1 MHCGRPTSASKMG
14 LRLTRKP
21 PGSGR
26 RFVRPLPGDP
36 ATATCLGPTRLS
48 RELTRRR
55 PSAHSNAR
63 RTFPLT
69 PSQEG
74 AMKLR
79 LFHLS
84 FLFALAVPG
93 LAQADETA
101 SQTGPLGKVSFPTSC
116 DPKVQPAF
124 ERAVAMLH
132 SFWYSAGEK
141 AFRDVLKDDPQ
152 CAIAT
157 WGIASIL
164 MSNPLAG
171 QGASPK
177 GAEAAQAA
185 IDEGRRIGAK
195 TERERGYIEAVAAY
209 YKDFATRPEKERQA
223 SRAKA
228 YEALARRYPTDDEA
242 QIFYAL
248 YTAGTQTQ
256 ADQTYAAYL
265 KAAAILE
272 DEFKKYPD
280 HPGVAHYLIHSYD
293 APPLAD
299 KGVVAARPYATIAP
313 AAPHALHMPSHI
325 FTRVGSW
332 QESAATNA
340 RSKEVAKAGNEPDEA
355 YHAVDYM
362 VYADLQ
368 LARDAEAR
376 RAIDE
381 AMKIAGAIPRFVAPY
396 AIAAMPARYAFER
409 GAWQE
414 AAKLQPTG
422 STYPFV
428 ESITYFARSVG
439 AARSGD
445 LPAARKDAEQL
456 ESFHKAL
463 LAAKNTYWATE
474 VEIQRLAAAGWIALG
489 EGKSEEALKFMRAA
503 ADLEDSNEK
512 HIVTPGRVVPA
523 REVRAEMPLEAKQ
536 PEAALKEF
544 EASQRREPNRFRNYA
559 GAARAAEM
567 AGDRTKAAA
576 YYQKL
581 VVLAKDA
588 DTARPEL
595 VSAKKFALR

>member
-1 MHCGRPTSASKMG
+1 
-14 LRLTRKP
+14 
-21 PGSGR
+21 
-26 RFVRPLPGDP
+26 
-36 ATATCLGPTRLS
+36 
-48 RELTRRR
+48 
-55 PSAHSNAR
+55 
-63 RTFPLT
+63 
-69 PSQEG
+69 
-74 AMKLR
+74 MKLR
-79 LFHLS
+79 LIQIS
-84 FLFALAVPG
+84 FVVALAVRG
-93 LAQADETA
+93 LAQADDTN

-116 DPKVQPAF
+116 DSKVQPAF

-177 GAEAAQAA
+177 GAEQAQAA

-195 TERERGYIEAVAAY
+195 TERERDYIEAVAAY
-209 YKDFATRPEKERQA
+209 YKDFGTRPEKERQA

-228 YEALARRYPTDDEA
+228 YEALAQKYSTDDEA
-242 QIFYAL
+242 QIFFAL
-248 YTAGTQTQ
+248 YLAGTQTQ

-265 KAAAILE
+265 RAAAILE
-272 DEFKKYPD
+272 DEFRKYPD

-293 APPLAD
+293 APPIAD
-299 KGVVAARPYATIAP
+299 KGLAAARKYAGIAP

-325 FTRVGSW
+325 FTRVGAW
-332 QESAATNA
+332 EESAATNA
-340 RSKEVAKAGNEPDEA
+340 RSLEVAKAGNEPDEA
-355 YHAVDYM
+355 YHATDYM

-376 RAIDE
+376 RSIDA
-381 AMKIAGAIPRFVAPY
+381 AMKITGSNPARFTTPY

-414 AAKLQPTG
+414 AAKLQPIG

-428 ESITYFARSVG
+428 EAITYFTRSVG
-439 AARSGD
+439 ASRSGD
-445 LPAARKDAEQL
+445 LAAARKDAEQL
-456 ESFHKAL
+456 ESIHKAL

-474 VEIQRLAAAGWIALG
+474 VEVQWLAATGWIALG
-489 EGKSEEALKFMRAA
+489 EGKSDEALKFMRAA
-503 ADLEDSNEK
+503 ADLEDHNEK
-512 HIVTPGRVVPA
+512 HIVTPGRIVPA
-523 REVRAEMPLEAKQ
+523 RELLGDMLLELKQ
-536 PEAALKEF
+536 PDAALKEY
-544 EASQRREPNRFRNYA
+544 EASQLREPNRFRNYL
-559 GAARAAEM
+559 GSARAAEM
-567 AGDRTKAAA
+567 AGDRAKAAA

-581 VVLAKDA
+581 VALAKDA

-595 VSAKKFALR
+595 VSAKKLAAR

>member
-1 MHCGRPTSASKMG
+1 
-14 LRLTRKP
+14 
-21 PGSGR
+21 
-26 RFVRPLPGDP
+26 
-36 ATATCLGPTRLS
+36 
-48 RELTRRR
+48 
-55 PSAHSNAR
+55 
-63 RTFPLT
+63 
-69 PSQEG
+69 
-74 AMKLR
+74 MKLR
-79 LFHLS
+79 LLHLS
-84 FLFALAVPG
+84 FLLSLAIHG
-93 LAQADETA
+93 LAQAHDTD

-177 GAEAAQAA
+177 GAEQAQAA

-228 YEALARRYPTDDEA
+228 YEALAQRYPTDDEA
-242 QIFYAL
+242 QIFFAL
-248 YTAGTQTQ
+248 YLAGTQTK

-265 KAAAILE
+265 KAASILE
-272 DEFKKYPD
+272 EEFKKYPD

-293 APPLAD
+293 APPIAD
-299 KGVVAARPYATIAP
+299 KGLIAARRYATIAP
-313 AAPHALHMPSHI
+313 DAPHALHMPSHI

-332 QESAATNA
+332 QESAATNL
-340 RSKEVAKAGNEPDEA
+340 RSREVAKAGNEPDEA
-355 YHAVDYM
+355 YHASDYM

-381 AMKIAGAIPRFVAPY
+381 AMKVSGASSRFVAPY
-396 AIAAMPARYAFER
+396 AIAAMPARYAVER

-414 AAKLQPTG
+414 AAKLQPSG

-428 ESITYFARSVG
+428 EAITYFARSLG

-445 LPAARKDAEQL
+445 LAAARKDAEQL

-463 LAAKNTYWATE
+463 LDAKNTYWATE
-474 VEIQRLAAAGWIALG
+474 VEVQRLAAAGWIALG

-503 ADLEDSNEK
+503 ADLEDRNEK
-512 HIVTPGRVVPA
+512 HIVTPGRIVPA
-523 REVRAEMPLEAKQ
+523 RELLGEMLLEVKQ
-536 PEAALKEF
+536 PQAALKEF
-544 EASQRREPNRFRNYA
+544 EVSQSREPNRFRNYL
-559 GAARAAEM
+559 GSARAAEM
-567 AGDRTKAAA
+567 AGDRAKAAA

-581 VVLAKDA
+581 LTLAKDA
-588 DTARPEL
+588 DTQRPEL
-595 VSAKKFALR
+595 VSAKKLAQL

>member
-1 MHCGRPTSASKMG
+1 
-14 LRLTRKP
+14 LL
-21 PGSGR
+21 
-26 RFVRPLPGDP
+26 
-36 ATATCLGPTRLS
+36 
-48 RELTRRR
+48 
-55 PSAHSNAR
+55 
-63 RTFPLT
+63 
-69 PSQEG
+69 
-74 AMKLR
+74 
-79 LFHLS
+79 
-84 FLFALAVPG
+84 ALAVHG
-93 LAQADETA
+93 LAQAHETDPNV
-101 SQTGPLGKVSFPTSC
+101 GPLGKVTFPTSC

-177 GAEAAQAA
+177 GAEVAQAA

-195 TERERGYIEAVAAY
+195 TERERDYIEAVAAY

-228 YEALARRYPTDDEA
+228 YEALAQRYPTDDEA

-248 YTAGTQTQ
+248 YLAGTQTQ

-272 DEFKKYPD
+272 GEFKKYPD

-293 APPLAD
+293 APPIAE
-299 KGVVAARPYATIAP
+299 KGLIAARRYATIAP
-313 AAPHALHMPSHI
+313 DAPHALHMPSHI
-325 FTRVGSW
+325 FTRVGAW
-332 QESAATNA
+332 EESAATNL
-340 RSKEVAKAGNEPDEA
+340 RSREVARAGNEPDEA
-355 YHAVDYM
+355 YHASDYM

-381 AMKIAGAIPRFVAPY
+381 AMKISGASPRFVAPY
-396 AIAAMPARYAFER
+396 AIAAMPARYAVER

-414 AAKLQPTG
+414 AAKLQPSG

-428 ESITYFARSVG
+428 ESITYFARSLG

-445 LPAARKDAEQL
+445 LAAARKDAEQL
-456 ESFHKAL
+456 ESLHKAL
-463 LAAKNTYWATE
+463 LAANNNYWATE
-474 VEIQRLAAAGWIALG
+474 VEVQRLSATGWIALG
-489 EGKSEEALKFMRAA
+489 EGKPDDALKFMRAA
-503 ADLEDSNEK
+503 ADLEDRNEK
-512 HIVTPGRVVPA
+512 HIVTPGRIVPA
-523 REVRAEMPLEAKQ
+523 RELLGEMLLELKQ
-536 PEAALKEF
+536 PQAALKEF
-544 EASQRREPNRFRNYA
+544 EASQQREPNRFRNYA
-559 GAARAAEM
+559 GSARAAEM
-567 AGDRTKAAA
+567 AGDRAKAVA

-581 VVLAKDA
+581 LTLAKNA
-588 DTARPEL
+588 DTGRPEL
-595 VSAKKFALR
+595 VSAKKFAQL